1 MDEIDRN
8 LVAALEENARI
19 TLAELARKFR
29 LMPRTVA
36 ERVRRLEVEGV
47 IEGYHV
53 AVNPAKAGFPIRAFV
68 TLKAERDQ
76 YTAIIALARSLP
88 EIKELHHAAGP
99 DAFILRVIARDEAH
113 LESLVFEFAQ
123 HGTADC
129 RVIVSTPV
137 QRFTT

>member
-8 LVAALEENARI
+8 LIAALEENARI
-19 TLAELARKFR
+19 TLAELARKFH

-53 AVNPAKAGFPIRAFV
+53 LVNPAKAGFPIRAFV
-68 TLKAERDQ
+68 GIQAERDQ
-76 YTAIIALARSLP
+76 YPAIIALARSLP
-88 EIKELHHAAGP
+88 EVKELHHAAGP
-99 DAFILRVIARDEAH
+99 EAFLVRLIARDESH
-113 LESLVFEFAQ
+113 LQELIAEFSRY
-123 HGTADC
+123 GTTDC
-129 RVIVSTPV
+129 RLIVSTPV